1 MHMLYIPKVCNIY
14 WNMFTYMYIYSNIM
28 HKKPFKSFFS
38 KAKYY
43 GFIFLTLRLITFLQ
57 KGITYVLVL
66 FFNHCSCGYWLAA

>member
-1 MHMLYIPKVCNIY
+1 
-14 WNMFTYMYIYSNIM
+14 M

-66 FFNHCSCGYWLAA
+66 FFNHCSCGY